1 MERKCPVAGR
11 LRKAGVADKG
21 RANRHPVPVD
31 GPVLSTLALSVL
43 MAALAGCLLFA
54 LWLLFALARLPLL
67 FALRLLFALA
77 RLLTGLLA
85 RLALFLLRTV
95 LIAHWNLHG

>member
-54 LWLLFALARLPLL
+54 LWLLFALARL
-67 FALRLLFALA
+67 
-77 RLLTGLLA
+77 LTGLLA